1 MTDDATTRVRP
12 AHGVECCRGVGE
24 PGSQRVG
31 RCAKLASAFCI
42 LAVTRRLPAHGEH
55 RIACAE

>member
-1 MTDDATTRVRP
+1 MTDDATMRVRP
-12 AHGVECCRGVGE
+12 AHGVECCRCVGE

-42 LAVTRRLPAHGEH
+42 RAVTRRLPAHGEH
-55 RIACAE
+55 HIACAE